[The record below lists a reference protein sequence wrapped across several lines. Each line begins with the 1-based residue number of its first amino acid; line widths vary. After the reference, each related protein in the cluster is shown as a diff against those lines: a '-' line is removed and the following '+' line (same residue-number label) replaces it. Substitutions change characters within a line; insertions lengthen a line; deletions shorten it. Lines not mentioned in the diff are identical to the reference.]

1 MIEWIHH
8 RPPRACNE
16 TEIRVAERLKGLA
29 ESPFMWTVIWGYY
42 YRDKAGMAREGDFL
56 ILGPAGGVLVL
67 EVKHS
72 LPRHFSE
79 TGQWEGAG
87 GDDPFV
93 QLQMEWQGVIHG
105 IKAKGNPPFVEKAL
119 CVPGAT
125 SPPDV
130 ETFQGIPRRWLVTGN
145 DLDNWTATWLRIF
158 GDHARH
164 PVDPL
169 QKRAV
174 LAAFGQG
181 LLPEEKRA
189 FVDHT
194 EEFFKRQFESRF
206 VLLDQLSA
214 NRQLL
219 VSGGTGTGKTWHA
232 LEQAARYAAQGN
244 GRRVLFLTYNKA
256 LTAQLRRLVAL
267 RHINPG
273 EVVVRGWEELFF
285 ELLSV
290 TDQNVAGPPQGSET
304 EVIRSFYEIELPRLV
319 LKTSRDPELRAKW
332 PIFDAMV
339 VDEGQDHDTRW
350 PAQIDAGETESGGWW
365 HIYQLLL
372 REGRDAPASIFFDAA
387 QRPPFRVAERFD
399 PDVLTNT
406 WSQPA
411 HVRLQPA
418 VRYTRPLWQF
428 ICDHPSP
435 ATMGMIRAL
444 GNGDHL
450 PEGPEPATHE
460 LPAGGDMRDL
470 VEKILVKWQK
480 SGLCEPGD
488 VLLLHAQSSLAK
500 SPLGDCRVILGRNLR
515 ECTESED
522 EPGTIRH
529 TSIHK
534 AKGLDAKAVILIG
547 LPRHQDLS
555 SDYDHY
561 SWFMAVSR
569 ARQLLAIVESPSTP
583 PEESANLS
591 RQIPLDTEPE
601 KVL

>member
-8 RPPRACNE
+8 RPPRSCNE
-16 TEIRVAERLKGLA
+16 AEIRVAERLKGLA
-29 ESPFMWTVIWGYY
+29 DSPYPWTVIWGYY
-42 YRDKAGMAREGDFL
+42 YRDKSGMQREGDFL
-56 ILGPAGGVLVL
+56 VLGPAGGLLVL
-67 EVKHS
+67 EVKS
-72 LPRHFSE
+72 TLPRHFPE

-87 GDDPFV
+87 GDDPFA
-93 QLQMEWQGVIHG
+93 QLHAEWQGVIQG

-119 CVPGAT
+119 CVPGVTA
-125 SPPDV
+125 PDGV
-130 ETFQGIPRRWLVTGN
+130 ETFQGIPRRSLITGN
-145 DLDNWTATWLRIF
+145 DLENWIATWLRTF
-158 GDHARH
+158 GDHARK

-181 LLPEEKRA
+181 SLPEEKRA
-189 FVDHT
+189 FIDHT
-194 EEFFKRQFESRF
+194 EELFKRQFESRF
-206 VLLDQLSA
+206 VLLDRLSD

-219 VSGGTGTGKTWHA
+219 VRGGTGTGKTWHA
-232 LEQAARYAAQGN
+232 LDQAVRYARQGN
-244 GRRVLFLTYNKA
+244 GLRVLFLTYNKA

-285 ELLSV
+285 ELLTV
-290 TDQNVAGPPQGSET
+290 TGRQVMGPPPGSET
-304 EVIRSFYEIELPRLV
+304 EVIRAFYEIELPRLV
-319 LKTSRDPELRAKW
+319 LETSRDPELRAMW
-332 PIFDAMV
+332 PVFDAMV
-339 VDEGQDHDTRW
+339 VDEGQDHDTCW
-350 PAQIDAGETESGGWW
+350 PVEIDAGPTESGGWW

-372 REGRDAPASIFFDAA
+372 RGYRDAPVSIFYDTA

-399 PDVLTNT
+399 PGVFTAI

-435 ATMGMIRAL
+435 ATLGMIEAL

-450 PEGPEPATHE
+450 PEGPEPVIHT
-460 LPAGGDMRDL
+460 LPAGADACAL
-470 VEKILVKWQK
+470 VETILRHWQK
-480 SGLCEPGD
+480 SGLCQPED
-488 VLLLHAQSSLAK
+488 VLLLHAQSTIAK
-500 SPLGDCRVILGRNLR
+500 SPLGDRRVIHGRNLR
-515 ECTESED
+515 ECTEED
-522 EPGTIRH
+522 DAPGTIRH

-547 LPRHQDLS
+547 LPPHRDIS

-569 ARQLLAIVESPSTP
+569 ARQLLAVVETP
-583 PEESANLS
+583 
-591 RQIPLDTEPE
+591 IP
-601 KVL
+601 KSGA